1 MPISSKTDAINFYEK
16 CEWIEDAPE
25 LCSGDGCENAFN
37 FIFFILSRTLLE
49 IDMTLPGSVLSPT

>member
-37 FIFFILSRTLLE
+37 FYFIKYFLFWVE
-49 IDMTLPGSVLSPT
+49 HC